1 MSSEVSTMPDDQTTN
16 AVTAVR
22 VTSEVISKPG
32 ATLEVKVVTIPLA
45 VKEGITVAL
54 QAGKKMA
61 KATTAK

>member
-1 MSSEVSTMPDDQTTN
+1 MPDNQVPTP
-16 AVTAVR
+16 VSAVR

-54 QAGKKMA
+54 QTGKKTVKTA
-61 KATTAK
+61 TAK